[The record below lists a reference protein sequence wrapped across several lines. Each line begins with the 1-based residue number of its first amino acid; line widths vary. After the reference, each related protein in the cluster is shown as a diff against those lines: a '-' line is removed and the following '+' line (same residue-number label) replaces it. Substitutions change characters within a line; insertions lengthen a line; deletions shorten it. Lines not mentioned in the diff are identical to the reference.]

1 MTQKT
6 KQAPSPAGIERMA
19 VKLLEEIISL
29 ELLEKV
35 ARIREIGAGEELVDL
50 CLRKADW
57 PLSLS
62 EIISQLGTNDFRQIY
77 VHLDPTVQH
86 RIEILVSPPALLPPV
101 RHRRPESEIWQ
112 NREQIHKLKTEPVD
126 LGKTRTRRT
135 WQEVVEAL
143 HAQGLLTNKT
153 KDQIYWTL
161 KDKKQNP
168 HLSPTDK
175 QLLED
180 IFGRTQRGRIKDQ
193 VQQMAEAIKLA
204 RTRFSWEETHKTL
217 QDFFGWT
224 GTVQQLMG
232 AYARIRVEEEKGE
245 SAKPAT
251 ERPHKG
257 EGGQKVVKRK
267 KT

>member
-1 MTQKT
+1 
-6 KQAPSPAGIERMA
+6 
-19 VKLLEEIISL
+19 
-29 ELLEKV
+29 
-35 ARIREIGAGEELVDL
+35 
-50 CLRKADW
+50 
-57 PLSLS
+57 
-62 EIISQLGTNDFRQIY
+62 
-77 VHLDPTVQH
+77 
-86 RIEILVSPPALLPPV
+86 LVSPPSLLPPV

-224 GTVQQLMG
+224 GTLQQLMG